1 MSLDSSEFGKGEIG
15 AHQYAV
21 FVFAV
26 HQIIQ
31 VIDFVVFVKI
41 FMFANEI
48 ADVDVWTQVKAD
60 MLGSRVLAMCLILN
74 FV

>member
-1 MSLDSSEFGKGEIG
+1 VSLDPSEFGKGEIG

-21 FVFAV
+21 FIFAV
-26 HQIIQ
+26 YQIIQ
-31 VIDFVVFVKI
+31 VIDFVIFIKI

-48 ADVDVWTQVKAD
+48 ADVDVWTQMEPD
-60 MLGSRVLAMCLILN
+60 MLGSRVLPMCLILD